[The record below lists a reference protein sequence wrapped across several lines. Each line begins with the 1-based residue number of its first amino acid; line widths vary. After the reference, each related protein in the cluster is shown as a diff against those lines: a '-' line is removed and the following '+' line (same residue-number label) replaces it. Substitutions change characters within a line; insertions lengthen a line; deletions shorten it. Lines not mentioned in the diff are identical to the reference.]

1 MTEILYPEL
10 SYEVQGAFYAIHNE
24 LRYLALSEKGW
35 ESALMIALAERNIA
49 AQRQVEYE
57 LRYKGYRIGR
67 FFADVVVEDQMLIE
81 LKVRDALL
89 PIDQAQV
96 LTYLK
101 VSGLK
106 LGTLVNFGTSRV
118 EVKRIPNFM
127 AEKAAAPPKPA
138 GDAPTDHLLY
148 PELTGTVR
156 ALLYEVHGILG
167 PGLMPMHYRR
177 AMRLELR
184 GLDIPHETRKEIS
197 LRYHG
202 QELETSPAHFLIV
215 EDKVLVLPVA
225 VRNIS
230 TEIRGRAAQY
240 LKLLG
245 LRIGLVANFHAPE
258 LQIQT
263 VRV

>member
-10 SYEVQGAFYAIHNE
+10 SYQVQGACYAIHNE

-35 ESALMIALAERNIA
+35 ESALLIALRERDIT

-67 FFADVVVEDQMLIE
+67 LFADVVVEDKMLVE
-81 LKVRDALL
+81 LKVQSALQA
-89 PIDQAQV
+89 IDQAQV

-101 VSGLK
+101 VSGLR
-106 LGTLVNFGTSRV
+106 LGMLVNFGTARV
-118 EVKRIPNFM
+118 QVKRMPNFLAGRM
-127 AEKAAAPPKPA
+127 ALPPKAPPATPV
-138 GDAPTDHLLY
+138 DNLMY
-148 PELTGTVR
+148 PELTAALR
-156 ALLYEVHGILG
+156 ALLFEVHATLG

-177 AMRLELR
+177 AIRIELR
-184 GLDIPHETRKEIS
+184 RRDIPHEAKREIP
-197 LRYHG
+197 LTYRG
-202 QELETSPAHFLIV
+202 QLLESSPAHFLIV
-215 EDKVLVLPVA
+215 DGKVLLLPVT
-225 VRNIS
+225 VCDIS
-230 TEIRGRAAQY
+230 GETRGRASQY

-245 LRIGLVANFHAPE
+245 LRIGLIANFHAPG

>member
-10 SYEVQGAFYAIHNE
+10 SYQVQGAFYAIHNE
-24 LRYLALSEKGW
+24 LRYLELSEKGW
-35 ESALMIALAERNIA
+35 ENALMIALAERNIA

-57 LRYKGYRIGR
+57 LLYKAYRIGR
-67 FFADVVVEDQMLIE
+67 FFADVVVEDKLLIE
-81 LKVRDALL
+81 LKVQDALL

-96 LTYLK
+96 LTYLR

-106 LGTLVNFGTSRV
+106 LGTLVNFGKSRV
-118 EVKRIPNFM
+118 EVKRIPNFI
-127 AEKAAAPPKPA
+127 AEKAASQPEPA

-148 PELTGTVR
+148 PELTGTLR
-156 ALLYEVHGILG
+156 ALLYDVHNTLG

-177 AMRLELR
+177 AMRIELR
-184 GLDIPHETRKEIS
+184 GMDIPFETRKEIS
-197 LRYHG
+197 LRFHG
-202 QELETSPAHFLIV
+202 QILEARPAHFLV
-215 EDKVLVLPVA
+215 VDDKVLVLPVA
-225 VRNIS
+225 VRSIS
-230 TEIRGRAAQY
+230 TEIKGRAAQY
-240 LKLLG
+240 LRLLG

>member
-10 SYEVQGAFYAIHNE
+10 SYQVQGTFYAIHNE
-24 LRYLALSEKGW
+24 LRYLGLSEKGW
-35 ESALMIALAERNIA
+35 ESALLIALTEQGIA

-57 LRYKGYRIGR
+57 VRYKRYRVGR
-67 FFADVVVEDQMLIE
+67 LFADVVVDDKMLIE

-96 LTYLK
+96 LTYLR
-101 VSGLK
+101 VSELK
-106 LGTLVNFGTSRV
+106 LGMLVNFGTSRV

-127 AEKAAAPPKPA
+127 TERAALPPEPTR
-138 GDAPTDHLLY
+138 DAPADHLLY

-156 ALLYEVHGILG
+156 ALLYEVHSTLG

-177 AMRLELR
+177 ALRIELR
-184 GLDIPHETRKEIS
+184 GLDIPHEARKEIS

-202 QELETSPAHFLIV
+202 QELETAPAHFLIV

-240 LKLLG
+240 LRLLG

-258 LQIQT
+258 LQIRT